1 MSRLFAHQVC
11 HVQHRC
17 DRLASKTPSTC
28 WIVCRYSKTCVHW
41 ALRIAATSRTHH
53 STRQRRCMRWS
64 SMLDDLKMPS
74 SRPTSTLLRRSHCF
88 FPRMPADRGTDKRP
102 LTQSCVSPF
111 ATKVCK
117 WQESEA
123 HQSGILQGL
132 PLVKVS
138 DMEGYDPE
146 NGQRPGAA
154 ARLEQ
159 NLG

>member
-1 MSRLFAHQVC
+1 MCSIDATVWPANTQYLLDCVSLLQNVC
-11 HVQHRC
+11 ALGPQNCGHVQNPLFHQATTMHALIKHGR
-17 DRLASKTPSTC
+17 RLEDALLKTD
-28 WIVCRYSKTCVHW
+28 
-41 ALRIAATSRTHH
+41 
-53 STRQRRCMRWS
+53 
-64 SMLDDLKMPS
+64 LDISQKV
-74 SRPTSTLLRRSHCF
+74 TLLFSKEANR
-88 FPRMPADRGTDKRP
+88 PGTDKRP

-111 ATKVCK
+111 STRVCK

-123 HQSGILQGL
+123 HQSGVLKDL

-159 NLG
+159 NLGWAL

>member
-1 MSRLFAHQVC
+1 MHALIKHARRLEDA
-11 HVQHRC
+11 
-17 DRLASKTPSTC
+17 LLKTD
-28 WIVCRYSKTCVHW
+28 
-41 ALRIAATSRTHH
+41 
-53 STRQRRCMRWS
+53 
-64 SMLDDLKMPS
+64 LDITQKV
-74 SRPTSTLLRRSHCF
+74 TLLFSKDANR
-88 FPRMPADRGTDKRP
+88 PGTDKRP
-102 LTQSCVSPF
+102 LTQSCVSPV